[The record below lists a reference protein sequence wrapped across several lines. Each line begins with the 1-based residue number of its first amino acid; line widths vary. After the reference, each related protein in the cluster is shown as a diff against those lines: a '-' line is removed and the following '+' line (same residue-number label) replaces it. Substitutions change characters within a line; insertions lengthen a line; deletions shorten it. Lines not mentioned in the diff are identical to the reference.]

1 MWSMC
6 DFVDVQNTSMNRSIK
21 EVIALSEQHVHNCVV
36 SNRPLAVA

>member
-36 SNRPLAVA
+36 SSPKWDG